1 MQDII
6 KIIKKIDA
14 PLTFIMRDEYR
25 NLHLVKNFE
34 TSIENYMSEIKAA
47 VTVRDENR
55 DALER
60 CLSRME
66 TAVSGF
72 DSLGPAEKKRR
83 VYDLIASLS
92 EIKRIVRG
100 ETVVCGSGGTGNSPV
115 SSQEGTMDR
124 SVQYVKGV
132 GPKIAALLQK
142 KSIATVEDMLYFLP
156 RRYEDRRSV
165 VNIADTCPGTF
176 HTVAGRVVDSRVQRY
191 RRRTIF
197 EVTFSDDD
205 DRGTVLEAK
214 WFQGNFRYL
223 TRTFIHGRRF
233 ILTGEVK
240 GNLLVRE
247 MIHPDYEELT
257 NGDETANDRD
267 AIVPVYSETEG
278 LHQKVLRRIMKSV
291 VEEYGD
297 GVCSPI
303 PVDICRRHGLMDM
316 TEAIRHVHFPPE
328 ESDMDRLNRFTSD
341 AHRRLIFD
349 ELFFFQLGMALRKRG
364 YAIEEGIA
372 FTPRGSLL
380 ERFYAT
386 LPFGLTAAQKRV
398 IEEITGDM
406 ARTYPMHRLLQ
417 GDVGSGKTVV
427 SMVPIIIACEN
438 GYQAAFMAPTEIL
451 AQQHFTSVETWAR
464 PLGLSTVLLTG
475 GVPEKEKRTRMEGIA
490 RGDINIV
497 IGTHALIQEEISFH
511 RLGFAVIDEQHRF
524 GVIQRAT
531 LREKGTNPDI
541 LVMTATPIPRTLS
554 MTVYGD
560 LDVSVIDEMPPGKRP
575 VRTRVFYERDRI
587 TAYDAVRRE
596 VEKGNQVFIV
606 YPLVEESELLDLKD
620 ATSMAHHLE
629 ADVFP
634 EFRVGLLHGR
644 MKGEEK
650 ERIMMLFQEKAID
663 ILVST
668 TVIEVGIDIPAA
680 TLIVIEHAE
689 RFGLSQLHQL
699 RGRVGRNCS
708 DSLCILMTHRGG
720 TNDARRRLRVM
731 EKTNDGFVVAEEDLA
746 IRGPGE
752 FLGTRQSGLPD
763 FRVADIVRD
772 ARIVSAAKNEAVH
785 LIETDPSLQRS
796 DHLLLY
802 EILMKKWRDRLSLA
816 KTG

>member
-1 MQDII
+1 MKDITN
-6 KIIKKIDA
+6 IIKKFEA
-14 PLTFIMRDEYR
+14 PLLFITKDEYR
-25 NLHLVKNFE
+25 NVHLVKDFE
-34 TSIENYMSEIKAA
+34 ASIERYIEEIKMA
-47 VTVRDENR
+47 VTLPDENR
-55 DALER
+55 EALER
-60 CLSRME
+60 SVSRME
-66 TAVSGF
+66 TAVSKF
-72 DSLGPAEKKRR
+72 DSLNPQEKMRR
-83 VYDLIASLS
+83 VHDLIASLS
-92 EIKRIVRG
+92 EIKRLVRG
-100 ETVVCGSGGTGNSPV
+100 GTAAFGGRTRNNPV
-115 SSQEGTMDR
+115 SVKDGVLER

-132 GPKIAALLQK
+132 GPQIAALLQK
-142 KSIATVEDMLYFLP
+142 KGIATVEDMLYFLP

-165 VNIADTCPGTF
+165 VRIADTQPGII
-176 HTVAGRVVDSRVQRY
+176 HTVTGRVVDSRVQRY
-191 RRRTIF
+191 RRRAVF
-197 EVTFSDDD
+197 EATFCDDD
-205 DRGTVLEAK
+205 TNAILEAK

-223 TRTFIHGRRF
+223 GRTFVRGRRF

-240 GNLLVRE
+240 GNLLGRE

-257 NGDETANDRD
+257 DGGETANDR
-267 AIVPVYSETEG
+267 AAVVPVYSETEG

-291 VEEYGD
+291 VEDYGD
-297 GVCSPI
+297 CISSPI
-303 PVDICRRHGLMDM
+303 PVDICRRHALMDIC
-316 TEAIRHVHFPPE
+316 EAMRQVHFPSE
-328 ESDMDRLNRFTSD
+328 ESDMDRLNRFASD

-372 FTPRGSLL
+372 FTPRGRFL
-380 ERFYAT
+380 EQFYAT
-386 LPFGLTAAQKRV
+386 LPFVLTAAQKRV

-406 ARTYPMHRLLQ
+406 ASAYPMHRLLQ

-451 AQQHFTSVETWAR
+451 AQQHFTSVDAWAR
-464 PLGLSTVLLTG
+464 PLGLSTLLLTG
-475 GVPEKEKRTRMEGIA
+475 GMPEKEKQSRMEGIA
-490 RGDINIV
+490 NGDIDIV
-497 IGTHALIQEEISFH
+497 IGTHALIQEEVCFH

-524 GVIQRAT
+524 GVVQRAT

-575 VRTRVFYERDRI
+575 VKTSVFYEHKRPA
-587 TAYDAVRRE
+587 AYEAVRRE

-620 ATSMAHHLE
+620 ATTMAHHLE
-629 ADVFP
+629 NDVFP
-634 EFRVGLLHGR
+634 EYRVGLLHGR
-644 MKGEEK
+644 MKGEDK
-650 ERIMMLFQEKAID
+650 ERIMALFQGRMID

-680 TLIVIEHAE
+680 TLIIIEHAE

-699 RGRVGRNCS
+699 RGRVGRNS
-708 DSLCILMTHRGG
+708 SESSCILMTHRGG
-720 TNDARRRLRVM
+720 TDEARRRLRVM

-772 ARIVSAAKNEAVH
+772 APIVSAAKNEAVR
-785 LIETDPSLQRS
+785 LIGADPSLQRE
-796 DHLLLY
+796 DHVLLY